1 MDRQERRRQKADAR
15 RTAAAEPQP
24 AALTGLG
31 TPQDV
36 SARAVTTIGKSATT
50 SGTRGMA
57 AQEHILVVDDEPG
70 IRKLLQ
76 QYLSQQGYRVST
88 AANGEAMLR
97 ALEDAERAG
106 DRPVDAVILD
116 LVMPGEDG
124 LSLMRRLRQA
134 HDVAI
139 IILTL
144 KSEATDRVEGLE
156 RGADDYVTKPFNL
169 RELLARLKSVLRR
182 VKAAGAE
189 ATSRTGPALA
199 ETVRFDGW
207 YLELTTRELTSPEG
221 ERVPL
226 SPGEFELLAAFVRNP
241 KRLLTRD
248 RLLSLSRNRE
258 WTPFDRSIDVQ
269 IGRLRRKI
277 EADPSQPTLIKTVRG
292 AGYLFTAAV
301 ERAD

>member
-1 MDRQERRRQKADAR
+1 
-15 RTAAAEPQP
+15 
-24 AALTGLG
+24 
-31 TPQDV
+31 
-36 SARAVTTIGKSATT
+36 
-50 SGTRGMA
+50 MA
-57 AQEHILVVDDEPG
+57 ARERILVVDDEPG

-76 QYLSQQGYRVST
+76 QYLSQQGYRVDT

-106 DRPVDAVILD
+106 SRPVDAVILD

-124 LSLMRRLRQA
+124 LSLMRRVRQS

-156 RGADDYVTKPFNL
+156 QGADDYVTKPFNL

-182 VKAAGAE
+182 VKAAGPSSARAAGRE
-189 ATSRTGPALA
+189 SPSA
-199 ETVRFDGW
+199 VRFDGW
-207 YLELTTRELTSPEG
+207 LLEMTTRELTSPSG
-221 ERVPL
+221 ERVAL
-226 SPGEFELLAAFVRNP
+226 SPGEFDLLAAFVRNP
-241 KRLLTRD
+241 RRLLSRD
-248 RLLSLSRNRE
+248 RLLSLSRDRE

-301 ERAD
+301 ERID

>member
-1 MDRQERRRQKADAR
+1 
-15 RTAAAEPQP
+15 
-24 AALTGLG
+24 
-31 TPQDV
+31 
-36 SARAVTTIGKSATT
+36 
-50 SGTRGMA
+50 MA